1 MTVLKDV
8 IMHMIATN
16 FAALFLL
23 IFYGFL
29 KSQVKIDPPKS
40 KLPKDEKK
48 EDKKE
53 KKEIKEEKKEK
64 PKPTKPDDSARPGL
78 EIVVEPAS
86 PYEVNPNG
94 SDRQPISTMKGGYN
108 LDIKRVQRESDR
120 SNSNRSV
127 A

>member
-1 MTVLKDV
+1 MTNLKNV

-29 KSQVKIDPPKS
+29 KSQVKVDPPK
-40 KLPKDEKK
+40 KKVPKEEKK

-64 PKPTKPDDSARPGL
+64 SKPQHQQQPNDSARPGL

-86 PYEVNPNG
+86 PYEVD
-94 SDRQPISTMKGGYN
+94 SSR
-108 LDIKRVQRESDR
+108 
-120 SNSNRSV
+120 
-127 A
+127 